1 MVCRLVGRIADEAF
15 GQCDDVIREITQ
27 VFCESTCGGRVMK
40 FRNVMIASFLAV
52 SVCASGSVSALTFKK
67 GQVLGADG
75 EVYDGAS
82 PDQEAAL
89 IKKAE
94 DEGELAGVAGKNLY
108 VVLEGK
114 ITYVPLADVRGKT
127 KAGMK
132 EVIAAHVLS
141 GAEIGQFA
149 ELEGSGFYQLTEG
162 NLAYEIGKITDEVAR
177 EAAEKAFEEV
187 VESLEGATIEQIEE
201 ATGSTHIG
209 STSCGEG
216 CTEDTFY

>member
-1 MVCRLVGRIADEAF
+1 
-15 GQCDDVIREITQ
+15 
-27 VFCESTCGGRVMK
+27 
-40 FRNVMIASFLAV
+40 MIARNLTFVGLLIISFA
-52 SVCASGSVSALTFKK
+52 AAAPVSALTFKK

-75 EVYDGAS
+75 ALYEGAS
-82 PDQEAAL
+82 PEQEKAL

-94 DEGELAGVAGKNLY
+94 EEGELAGVAGTNLY

-114 ITYVPLADVRGKT
+114 VTYVPLADVRGKT
-127 KAGMK
+127 KDGMK

-149 ELEGSGFYQLTEG
+149 NLEGSGFDKLTEG
-162 NLAYEIGKITDEVAR
+162 NLAYEIGEIADEAAR

-216 CTEDTFY
+216 CTEDTFF

>member
-1 MVCRLVGRIADEAF
+1 MKKRNFAVA
-15 GQCDDVIREITQ
+15 
-27 VFCESTCGGRVMK
+27 VM
-40 FRNVMIASFLAV
+40 LAATL
-52 SVCASGSVSALTFKK
+52 CAAAPVAALTFKK

-75 EVYDGAS
+75 NVYDGAS

-94 DEGELAGVAGKNLY
+94 DEGELAGIAGTNLY

-114 ITYVPLADVRGKT
+114 VTYVPLSEVRGKT
-127 KAGMK
+127 KEGMK
-132 EVIAAHVLS
+132 EVIAAYVLT

-149 ELEGSGFYQLTEG
+149 EIEGSGFDKLTEG
-162 NLAYEIGKITDEVAR
+162 NLAYEIGQIAD
-177 EAAEKAFEEV
+177 EAARQAAEEAFAEV

-209 STSCGEG
+209 TTSCGEG
-216 CTEDTFY
+216 CVTETFY

>member
-1 MVCRLVGRIADEAF
+1 MTFSRITLASLMVIAVA
-15 GQCDDVIREITQ
+15 
-27 VFCESTCGGRVMK
+27 
-40 FRNVMIASFLAV
+40 AV
-52 SVCASGSVSALTFKK
+52 SPVLALTFKK
-67 GQVLGADG
+67 GEVLGADG
-75 EVYDGAS
+75 EVYKGAS
-82 PDQEAAL
+82 PEQEAAL

-94 DEGELAGVAGKNLY
+94 DEGEIAGVAGTNLY
-108 VVLEGK
+108 VVLDGEV
-114 ITYVPLADVRGKT
+114 TYVPLADVRGKT
-127 KAGMK
+127 KEGMK

-149 ELEGSGFYQLTEG
+149 ELEGSGFDKLTEG
-162 NLAYEIGKITDEVAR
+162 NLAYEIGQITDEVAR